1 MRHQIPAEVRKA
13 QGKRKRNDLALI
25 PDGLK
30 TPALDDMAH
39 FDKKQYRQEVDA
51 FLRGVYGM
59 RGHEMTVALLAEE
72 MEVYCMA
79 CAGRA
84 TDSGNVITI
93 NGTVSAWVKVQQSTL
108 KNIILLVR
116 ELGLTPSSRLKVPE
130 EKPVDAAIAKF
141 LAFPNSM
148 KTENEKPPNFDWSG
162 GLTKNEENP
171 KII

>member
-39 FDKKQYRQEVDA
+39 FDKKRYRHEVDA

-72 MEVYCMA
+72 MEIYCMA

-84 TDSGNVITI
+84 ADSGKVITI
-93 NGTVSAWVKVQQSTL
+93 NGAVSAWVKVQQSTL
-108 KNIILLVR
+108 KNIVLLVR
-116 ELGLTPSSRLKVPE
+116 ELGLTPSSRLKAPE
-130 EKPVDAAIAKF
+130 ETPVDEAIAQF
-141 LAFPNSM
+141 LAFPNSI
-148 KTENEKPPNFDWSG
+148 KTEQDKPPALDSSR
-162 GLTKNEENP
+162 GLTNYEGNSK
-171 KII
+171 